1 MPHLIPTNPTL
12 PMLRKRTLPA
22 VDLQLTAVRQRRA
35 TLVAMLASHT
45 DPKDIAATN
54 EYIASADSY
63 IEGLLEN
70 RARIIAR
77 NEAKV
82 RTK

>member
-1 MPHLIPTNPTL
+1 
-12 PMLRKRTLPA
+12 MLRKRTLPA